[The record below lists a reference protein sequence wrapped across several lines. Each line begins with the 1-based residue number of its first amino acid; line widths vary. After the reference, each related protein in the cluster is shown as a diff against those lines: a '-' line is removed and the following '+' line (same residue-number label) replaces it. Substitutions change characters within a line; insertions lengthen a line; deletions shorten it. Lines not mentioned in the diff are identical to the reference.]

1 MLNWQIWI
9 YDRVL
14 LRMKKF
20 WQTKNWMRP
29 AQQWGL
35 IQFIFISL
43 NFLPRHFHKGFSK
56 GGLFSEYTIIAQN
69 LWFLFS
75 QALNLT
81 LLICH
86 WKVIKWKLILFL
98 MMKYLLKWSHYS
110 LNTHFEWEKLTFDDF
125 LVTTWER
132 EVESQRKKKPQIPR
146 LWCLSDPYFE
156 FVHLPN
162 E

>member
-1 MLNWQIWI
+1 MFIHTYSKCSDNIIRLFSLIAKLDRETRKKCWI
-9 YDRVL
+9 DRFEFMIEFL

-81 LLICH
+81 LLI
-86 WKVIKWKLILFL
+86 WKIEKSSNENLFYSKW
-98 MMKYLLKWSHYS
+98 WS
-110 LNTHFEWEKLTFDDF
+110 
-125 LVTTWER
+125 
-132 EVESQRKKKPQIPR
+132 I
-146 LWCLSDPYFE
+146 C
-156 FVHLPN
+156 
-162 E
+162 